1 MAEPTRSLA
10 SLSDRAFNNYLS
22 ILKGSSKLAPALQL
36 SILHSMKSALDPQ
49 TFNEL
54 RTQLTTQQRERVAAR
69 IAARSKRDPLMAP
82 TQGVG
87 RGRVVRSRGTAPT
100 TSSAQDAIS
109 VQLGRGSRQLSP
121 TILPSNAAAI
131 NPLADFPLTTN
142 APLIYTPSFF
152 P

>member
-22 ILKGSSKLAPALQL
+22 ILKGSSKLAPTVQL

-54 RTQLTTQQRERVAAR
+54 RTQLTTQQRERV
-69 IAARSKRDPLMAP
+69 AARSKRDPLMAP

>member
-54 RTQLTTQQRERVAAR
+54 RTQLTTQQRERV
-69 IAARSKRDPLMAP
+69 AARSKRDPLMAP